1 MNFREEN
8 AEIRTDLFACE
19 RVRTLSKKSLDR
31 ESVQE
36 LRRLDRFWPFFGVF
50 RCPVFDSFTQH
61 YIEKLGKKKPTKN
74 TLFWVHKNNCCFRK
88 SSELFLLRGQI
99 DGLQLTGQG
108 GMNFSENIILFPHH
122 EFSLTLSLERKRYS
136 FVCGRAEERTHTR
149 ARTKIWHHHR
159 KTTLRNEAR
168 RTTTRAPGRRNRS
181 SPRTR
186 SL

>member
-1 MNFREEN
+1 MLAYRARMFAYIYRKTGEKETH
-8 AEIRTDLFACE
+8 EKHSLFG
-19 RVRTLSKKSLDR
+19 SIK
-31 ESVQE
+31 
-36 LRRLDRFWPFFGVF
+36 
-50 RCPVFDSFTQH
+50 
-61 YIEKLGKKKPTKN
+61 
-74 TLFWVHKNNCCFRK
+74 HKNNCCFRK
-88 SSELFLLRGQI
+88 SSDELFLPRGGQI